1 MSNRLKVLVADDD
14 PQILEGLVD
23 YLEWRDII
31 VDCARTGEQALNLCR
46 DNRYDVLVLDVMMP
60 RLDGRALCEQLRR
73 DGTATPILF
82 LTALDTLEDK
92 VLGFEAGADDYLVK
106 PFAMAELF
114 YRIQALSKRV
124 SRQQLRRLAVGELE
138 LDLDTQQ
145 AVRAGQRLNLTP
157 QAFQLLHYLAAQSPR
172 LISRAE
178 LEDVLWGDEPPESD
192 ALRSLI
198 YQLRQ
203 KLDKPFPQPMLNTRR
218 GQGICLHNPGD
229 DR

>member
-1 MSNRLKVLVADDD
+1 MDSSLSNRLKVLVADDD

-92 VLGFEAGADDYLVK
+92 VLGLG
-106 PFAMAELF
+106 
-114 YRIQALSKRV
+114 
-124 SRQQLRRLAVGELE
+124 
-138 LDLDTQQ
+138 
-145 AVRAGQRLNLTP
+145 
-157 QAFQLLHYLAAQSPR
+157 LLHCSG
-172 LISRAE
+172 S
-178 LEDVLWGDEPPESD
+178 
-192 ALRSLI
+192 
-198 YQLRQ
+198 
-203 KLDKPFPQPMLNTRR
+203 
-218 GQGICLHNPGD
+218 
-229 DR
+229 